1 MDKYKMMTDQM
12 LVGYYMM
19 GCNEAFDCLLER
31 YKDKLF
37 QYIFTR
43 VHQEDLTN
51 DLFQETFVKVILN
64 LQQGKYTDSGKFY
77 AWVTRIAHNL
87 IIDHFRNDTDIK
99 LSSTE
104 GNTDQWENVAALA
117 PEDAEE
123 YEILLDRL
131 ASLVDFLPK
140 EQQEVV
146 RMRYF
151 QDYSFKEIASMTG
164 VSINTSL
171 GRMRYALLNLRKIA
185 QAHQV
190 IQD

>member
-1 MDKYKMMTDQM
+1 M
-12 LVGYYMM
+12 
-19 GCNEAFDCLLER
+19 
-31 YKDKLF
+31 
-37 QYIFTR
+37 
-43 VHQEDLTN
+43 
-51 DLFQETFVKVILN
+51 
-64 LQQGKYTDSGKFY
+64 
-77 AWVTRIAHNL
+77 
-87 IIDHFRNDTDIK
+87 
-99 LSSTE
+99 
-104 GNTDQWENVAALA
+104 
-117 PEDAEE
+117 
-123 YEILLDRL
+123 LLDRL

-185 QAHQV
+185 QAQQV

>member
-1 MDKYKMMTDQM
+1 MDNYKMMTDQI

-37 QYIFTR
+37 QYIIAR
-43 VHQEDLTN
+43 VHQEDLAN

-64 LQQGKYTDSGKFY
+64 LKQGKYTDSGKFY
-77 AWVTRIAHNL
+77 AWITRIAHNL
-87 IIDHFRNDTDIK
+87 IIDYFRNDSDIR
-99 LSSTE
+99 LSPTE
-104 GNTDQWENVAALA
+104 SNTAQWENMLMTPPDDAL
-117 PEDAEE
+117 E
-123 YEILLDRL
+123 YEMLLGRL
-131 ASLVDFLPK
+131 ASLIDLLPQ

-146 RMRYF
+146 RMRYY
-151 QDYSFKEIASMTG
+151 QDYSFKEIAAQTG

-185 QAHQV
+185 LSQQV
-190 IQD
+190 IPN

>member
-1 MDKYKMMTDQM
+1 MDNYKMMTDQI

-37 QYIFTR
+37 QYIIAR
-43 VHQEDLTN
+43 VHQEDLAN

-64 LQQGKYTDSGKFY
+64 LKQGKYTDAGKFY
-77 AWVTRIAHNL
+77 AWITRIAHNL
-87 IIDHFRNDTDIK
+87 IIDYFRNDSDIR
-99 LSSTE
+99 LSPTE
-104 GNTDQWENVAALA
+104 SNTAQWENMLMTPPDDAL
-117 PEDAEE
+117 E
-123 YEILLDRL
+123 YETLLGRL
-131 ASLVDFLPK
+131 ASLIDLLPQ

-146 RMRYF
+146 RMRYY
-151 QDYSFKEIASMTG
+151 QDYSFKEIAAQTG

-185 QAHQV
+185 LSQQV
-190 IQD
+190 IPN

>member
-1 MDKYKMMTDQM
+1 MMTDQI

-37 QYIFTR
+37 QYIIAR
-43 VHQEDLTN
+43 VHQEDLAN

-64 LQQGKYTDSGKFY
+64 LKQGKYTDSGKFY
-77 AWVTRIAHNL
+77 AWITRIAHNL
-87 IIDHFRNDTDIK
+87 IIDYFRNDSDIR
-99 LSSTE
+99 LSPTE
-104 GNTDQWENVAALA
+104 SNTAQWKNMLMTPPDDAL
-117 PEDAEE
+117 E
-123 YEILLDRL
+123 YETLLGRL
-131 ASLVDFLPK
+131 ASLIDLLPQ

-146 RMRYF
+146 RMRYY
-151 QDYSFKEIASMTG
+151 QDYSFKEIAAQTG

-185 QAHQV
+185 LLQQV
-190 IQD
+190 IPN

>member
-43 VHQEDLTN
+43 VHQEDLAN

-104 GNTDQWENVAALA
+104 GNTDQGENVAAPA
-117 PEDAEE
+117 SEDAEE

-131 ASLVDFLPK
+131 ASLVDFLPN

-171 GRMRYALLNLRKIA
+171 GRMRYALLNLRKLA
-185 QAHQV
+185 QAQQV

>member
-1 MDKYKMMTDQM
+1 MDNYKMMTDQI

-37 QYIFTR
+37 QYIIAR
-43 VHQEDLTN
+43 VHQEDLAN

-64 LQQGKYTDSGKFY
+64 LKQGKYTDSGKFY
-77 AWVTRIAHNL
+77 AWITRIAHNL
-87 IIDHFRNDTDIK
+87 IIDYFRNDSDIR
-99 LSSTE
+99 LSPTE
-104 GNTDQWENVAALA
+104 SNTAQWENMLMTPPDDAL
-117 PEDAEE
+117 E
-123 YEILLDRL
+123 YETLLGRL
-131 ASLVDFLPK
+131 ASLIDLLPQ

-146 RMRYF
+146 RMRYY
-151 QDYSFKEIASMTG
+151 QDYSFKEIAAQTG

-185 QAHQV
+185 LSQQ
-190 IQD
+190 IIPN

>member
-1 MDKYKMMTDQM
+1 MDNYKMMTDQI

-37 QYIFTR
+37 QYIIAR
-43 VHQEDLTN
+43 VHQEDLAN

-64 LQQGKYTDSGKFY
+64 LKQGKYTDSGKFY
-77 AWVTRIAHNL
+77 AWITRIAHNL
-87 IIDHFRNDTDIK
+87 IIDYFRNDSDIR
-99 LSSTE
+99 LSPTE
-104 GNTDQWENVAALA
+104 SNTAQWENMLMTPPDDAL
-117 PEDAEE
+117 E
-123 YEILLDRL
+123 YETLLGRL
-131 ASLVDFLPK
+131 ASLIDLLPQ

-146 RMRYF
+146 RMRYY
-151 QDYSFKEIASMTG
+151 QDYSFKEIAAQTG

-185 QAHQV
+185 LLQQV
-190 IQD
+190 IPN

>member
-1 MDKYKMMTDQM
+1 MDNYKMMTDQI

-37 QYIFTR
+37 QYIIAR
-43 VHQEDLTN
+43 VHQEDLAN

-64 LQQGKYTDSGKFY
+64 LKQGKYTDSGKFY
-77 AWVTRIAHNL
+77 AWITRIAHNL
-87 IIDHFRNDTDIK
+87 IIDYFRNDSDIR
-99 LSSTE
+99 LSPTE
-104 GNTDQWENVAALA
+104 SNTAQWENMLMTPPDDAL
-117 PEDAEE
+117 E
-123 YEILLDRL
+123 YETLLGRL
-131 ASLVDFLPK
+131 ASLIDLLPQ

-146 RMRYF
+146 RMRYY
-151 QDYSFKEIASMTG
+151 QDYSVKEIAAQTG

-185 QAHQV
+185 LSQQV
-190 IQD
+190 IPN

>member
-1 MDKYKMMTDQM
+1 MMTDQM

-31 YKDKLF
+31 DKDKLF
-37 QYIFTR
+37 QYIIAR
-43 VHQEDLTN
+43 VHQEDLAN

-64 LQQGKYTDSGKFY
+64 LKQGKYTDSGKFY
-77 AWVTRIAHNL
+77 AWITRIAHNL
-87 IIDHFRNDTDIK
+87 IIDYFRNDSDIR

-104 GNTDQWENVAALA
+104 SNTAQWENMLMTPPDDAL
-117 PEDAEE
+117 E
-123 YEILLDRL
+123 YETLLGRL
-131 ASLVDFLPK
+131 ASLIALLPQ

-146 RMRYF
+146 RMRYY
-151 QDYSFKEIASMTG
+151 QDYSFKEIAAQTG

-185 QAHQV
+185 LSQQ
-190 IQD
+190 IIPN

>member
-1 MDKYKMMTDQM
+1 MDNYKMMTDQI

-37 QYIFTR
+37 QYIIAR
-43 VHQEDLTN
+43 VHQEDLAN

-64 LQQGKYTDSGKFY
+64 LKQGKYTDSGKFY
-77 AWVTRIAHNL
+77 AWITRIAHNL
-87 IIDHFRNDTDIK
+87 IIDYFRNDSDIR
-99 LSSTE
+99 LFPTE
-104 GNTDQWENVAALA
+104 SNTAQWENMLMTPPDDAL
-117 PEDAEE
+117 E
-123 YEILLDRL
+123 YETLLGRL
-131 ASLVDFLPK
+131 ASLIDLLPQ

-146 RMRYF
+146 RMRYY
-151 QDYSFKEIASMTG
+151 QDYSFKEIAAQTG

-185 QAHQV
+185 LSQQV
-190 IQD
+190 IPN

>member
-87 IIDHFRNDTDIK
+87 IIDHFRNDTDVK

-104 GNTDQWENVAALA
+104 GNTDQWENVAAPA

-131 ASLVDFLPK
+131 ASLVDFLPN

-185 QAHQV
+185 QAQQV

>member
-1 MDKYKMMTDQM
+1 MDNYKMMTDQI

-37 QYIFTR
+37 QYIIAR
-43 VHQEDLTN
+43 VHQEDLAN

-64 LQQGKYTDSGKFY
+64 LKQGKYTDSGKFY
-77 AWVTRIAHNL
+77 AWITRIAHNL
-87 IIDHFRNDTDIK
+87 IIDYFRNDSDIR
-99 LSSTE
+99 LSPTE
-104 GNTDQWENVAALA
+104 SNTAQWENMLMIPPDDAL
-117 PEDAEE
+117 E
-123 YEILLDRL
+123 YETLLGRL
-131 ASLVDFLPK
+131 ASLIDLLPQ

-146 RMRYF
+146 RMRYY
-151 QDYSFKEIASMTG
+151 QDYSFKEIAAQTG

-185 QAHQV
+185 LSQQ
-190 IQD
+190 IIPN

>member
-1 MDKYKMMTDQM
+1 MDNYKMMTDQI

-37 QYIFTR
+37 QYIIAR
-43 VHQEDLTN
+43 VHQEDLAN

-64 LQQGKYTDSGKFY
+64 LKQGKYTDSGKFY
-77 AWVTRIAHNL
+77 AWITRIAHNL
-87 IIDHFRNDTDIK
+87 IIDYFRNDSDIR

-104 GNTDQWENVAALA
+104 SNTAQWENMLMTPPDDAL
-117 PEDAEE
+117 E
-123 YEILLDRL
+123 YETLLGRL
-131 ASLVDFLPK
+131 ASLIDLLPQ

-146 RMRYF
+146 RMRYY
-151 QDYSFKEIASMTG
+151 QDYSFKEIAAQTG

-185 QAHQV
+185 LSQQV
-190 IQD
+190 IPN

>member
-1 MDKYKMMTDQM
+1 MMTDQM

>member
-1 MDKYKMMTDQM
+1 MTDQM

-43 VHQEDLTN
+43 VHQEDLAN

-104 GNTDQWENVAALA
+104 SNTDQWENVPAAA

-123 YEILLDRL
+123 YEVLLNSLGD
-131 ASLVDFLPK
+131 LVDLLPR

-146 RMRYF
+146 KMRFF
-151 QDYSFKEIASMTG
+151 QDYSFKEIASKTG

-171 GRMRYALLNLRKIA
+171 GRMRYALMNLRKIVQA
-185 QAHQV
+185 QQIV
-190 IQD
+190 WE

>member
-43 VHQEDLTN
+43 VHQEDLAN

-104 GNTDQWENVAALA
+104 GNTDQWENVAAPA
-117 PEDAEE
+117 SEDAEE

-185 QAHQV
+185 QAQQV

>member
-1 MDKYKMMTDQM
+1 MMTDQT

-37 QYIFTR
+37 HYILAQ
-43 VHQEDLTN
+43 VHQEDLAN

-77 AWVTRIAHNL
+77 SWVTRIAHNL
-87 IIDHFRNDTDIK
+87 IIDYFRSGTEQRLSSYDNDTEYRED
-99 LSSTE
+99 LA
-104 GNTDQWENVAALA
+104 VAET
-117 PEDAEE
+117 EDAEE
-123 YEILLDRL
+123 YEVLLNSLGD
-131 ASLVDFLPK
+131 LVDLLPR

-146 RMRYF
+146 KMRFF
-151 QDYSFKEIASMTG
+151 QDYSFKEIASKTG

-171 GRMRYALLNLRKIA
+171 GRMRYALMNLRKIA
-185 QAHQV
+185 QAQQIV
-190 IQD
+190 WE

>member
-43 VHQEDLTN
+43 VHQEDLAN

-185 QAHQV
+185 QAQQV

>member
-1 MDKYKMMTDQM
+1 MDNYKMMTDQM

-37 QYIFTR
+37 QYIIAR
-43 VHQEDLTN
+43 VHQEDLAN

-64 LQQGKYTDSGKFY
+64 LKQGKYTDSGKFY
-77 AWVTRIAHNL
+77 AWITRIAHNL
-87 IIDHFRNDTDIK
+87 IIDYFRNDSDIR
-99 LSSTE
+99 LSPTE
-104 GNTDQWENVAALA
+104 SNTAQWENMLMTPPDDAL
-117 PEDAEE
+117 E
-123 YEILLDRL
+123 YETLLGRL
-131 ASLVDFLPK
+131 ASLIDLLPQ

-146 RMRYF
+146 RMRYY
-151 QDYSFKEIASMTG
+151 QDYSFKEIAAQTG

-185 QAHQV
+185 LSQQV
-190 IQD
+190 IPN

>member
-1 MDKYKMMTDQM
+1 MDNYKMMTDQI

-37 QYIFTR
+37 QYIIAR
-43 VHQEDLTN
+43 VHQEDLAN

-64 LQQGKYTDSGKFY
+64 LKQGKYTDSGKFY
-77 AWVTRIAHNL
+77 AWITRIAHNL
-87 IIDHFRNDTDIK
+87 IIDYFRNDSDIR
-99 LSSTE
+99 LSPTE
-104 GNTDQWENVAALA
+104 SNTAQWENMLMTPPDDAL
-117 PEDAEE
+117 E
-123 YEILLDRL
+123 YETLLGRL
-131 ASLVDFLPK
+131 ASLIDLLPQ

-146 RMRYF
+146 RMRYY
-151 QDYSFKEIASMTG
+151 QDYSFKEIAAQTG

-185 QAHQV
+185 LSQQV
-190 IQD
+190 IPN

>member
-43 VHQEDLTN
+43 VHQEDLAN

-104 GNTDQWENVAALA
+104 GNTDQWENVATPA
-117 PEDAEE
+117 PEDTEE
-123 YEILLDRL
+123 YEMLLDRL

-185 QAHQV
+185 QAQQV

>member
-1 MDKYKMMTDQM
+1 MDNYKMMTDQM

-19 GCNEAFDCLLER
+19 GCNEAFDCLLDR

-37 QYIFTR
+37 QYILAR
-43 VHQEDLTN
+43 VHQEDLAN
-51 DLFQETFVKVILN
+51 DLFQETFIKVILN
-64 LQQGKYTDSGKFY
+64 LRQGKYTDSGKFY

-87 IIDHFRNDTDIK
+87 IIDYFRNDSDIS
-99 LSSTE
+99 LSPTE
-104 GNTDQWENVAALA
+104 SNTDPWENAPAAA
-117 PEDAEE
+117 QEDTFE
-123 YEILLDRL
+123 YEMLLGRL
-131 ASLVDFLPK
+131 ASLVDLLPK

-151 QDYSFKEIASMTG
+151 QDYSFKEIASKTG

-185 QAHQV
+185 QAQQV
-190 IQD
+190 TLD

>member
-1 MDKYKMMTDQM
+1 MDNYKMMTDQI

-37 QYIFTR
+37 QYIIAR
-43 VHQEDLTN
+43 VHQEDLAN

-64 LQQGKYTDSGKFY
+64 LKQGKYTDSGKFY
-77 AWVTRIAHNL
+77 AWITRIAHNL
-87 IIDHFRNDTDIK
+87 IIDYFRNDSDIR

-104 GNTDQWENVAALA
+104 SNTAQWENMLMTPPDDAL
-117 PEDAEE
+117 E
-123 YEILLDRL
+123 YETLLGRL
-131 ASLVDFLPK
+131 ASLIDLLPQ

-146 RMRYF
+146 RMRYY
-151 QDYSFKEIASMTG
+151 QDYSFKEIAAQTG

-185 QAHQV
+185 LSQQ
-190 IQD
+190 IIPN

>member
-1 MDKYKMMTDQM
+1 MDTYKMMTDQT

-37 QYIFTR
+37 HYILAQ
-43 VHQEDLTN
+43 VHQEDLAN

-77 AWVTRIAHNL
+77 SWVTRIAHNL
-87 IIDHFRNDTDIK
+87 IIDYFRSGTEQRLSSYDNDTEYRED
-99 LSSTE
+99 LA
-104 GNTDQWENVAALA
+104 VAET
-117 PEDAEE
+117 EDAEE
-123 YEILLDRL
+123 YEVLLNSLGD
-131 ASLVDFLPK
+131 LVDLLPR

-146 RMRYF
+146 KMRFF
-151 QDYSFKEIASMTG
+151 QDYSFKEIASKTG

-171 GRMRYALLNLRKIA
+171 GRMRYALMNLRKIA
-185 QAHQV
+185 QAQQIV
-190 IQD
+190 WE

>member
-1 MDKYKMMTDQM
+1 MDTYKMMTDQT

-37 QYIFTR
+37 HYILAQ
-43 VHQEDLTN
+43 VHQEDLAN

-77 AWVTRIAHNL
+77 SWVTRIAHNL
-87 IIDHFRNDTDIK
+87 IIDYFRSGTEQRLSSYDNDT
-99 LSSTE
+99 E
-104 GNTDQWENVAALA
+104 YWEYLAVAET
-117 PEDAEE
+117 EDAEE
-123 YEILLDRL
+123 YEVLLNSLGD
-131 ASLVDFLPK
+131 LVDLLPR

-146 RMRYF
+146 KMRFF
-151 QDYSFKEIASMTG
+151 QDYSFKEIASKTG

-171 GRMRYALLNLRKIA
+171 GRMRYALMNLRKIA
-185 QAHQV
+185 QAQQIV
-190 IQD
+190 WE

>member
-1 MDKYKMMTDQM
+1 MDNYKMMTDQI

-37 QYIFTR
+37 QYIIAR
-43 VHQEDLTN
+43 VHQEDLAN

-64 LQQGKYTDSGKFY
+64 LKQGKYMDSGKFY
-77 AWVTRIAHNL
+77 AWITRIAHNL
-87 IIDHFRNDTDIK
+87 IIDYFRNDSDIR
-99 LSSTE
+99 LSPTE
-104 GNTDQWENVAALA
+104 SNTAQWENMLMTPPDDAL
-117 PEDAEE
+117 E
-123 YEILLDRL
+123 YETLLGLL
-131 ASLVDFLPK
+131 ASLIDLLPQ

-146 RMRYF
+146 RMRYY
-151 QDYSFKEIASMTG
+151 QDYSFKEIAAQTG

-185 QAHQV
+185 LSQQV
-190 IQD
+190 IPN

>member
-185 QAHQV
+185 QAQQV